1 MNPDK
6 AEALSWCLR
15 HIMFMELKVKGQTVS
30 GDWVASLIEKVVS
43 GSFRA
48 SLLVIKIGDVV
59 GVRFNQDSRVKS

>member
-1 MNPDK
+1 
-6 AEALSWCLR
+6 
-15 HIMFMELKVKGQTVS
+15 MELKVKRQTVS
-30 GDWVASLIEKVVS
+30 CGCVAFLVEKVVS